1 MLVMCDYLFQRVHDI
16 ESYTVNREYLVSKI
30 FYIFAHVYVIIYEYH
45 LFRIPVYFG
54 IFKFSTHTVI

>member
-30 FYIFAHVYVIIYEYH
+30 FQIFAHVYVIIYEYR
-45 LFRIPVYFG
+45 LFPNTRLFWN
-54 IFKFSTHTVI
+54 F